1 MDVSVLYKRAQRWL
15 HEVARPAVFG
25 NGMLERARATSLALL
40 GFTAAVGLAIVAL
53 AANQG
58 WPLIAGSSIP
68 TIPPRHAAVG
78 PGLVV
83 AGLEPSAA
91 QAEAVPAGGRHPAGA
106 RGAAGGHSGGASPA
120 APDPAPSSELIVSPS
135 VPTPPR
141 GGDSPGAP
149 KPAPEPTTPPTQPT
163 TTAHAAAPVPVPA
176 TQPTAP
182 PETPPPTATNSE
194 APPEESESDVPSWS
208 HGHGH
213 AYGHD
218 SSGVEGDDEWDDEG
232 DEWDAHDHGH
242 GHHH

>member
-15 HEVARPAVFG
+15 HEVVRPAVFG

-78 PGLVV
+78 PGVVV

-91 QAEAVPAGGRHPAGA
+91 RADAAPAGGRHPAGA
-106 RGAAGGHSGGASPA
+106 RGAAGHSGAGPA
-120 APDPAPSSELIVSPS
+120 ALAPAPSSELVVSPS
-135 VPTPPR
+135 VPTPPQ
-141 GGDSPGAP
+141 GGDSPRATNRPP
-149 KPAPEPTTPPTQPT
+149 KPAAQPTQPI
-163 TTAHAAAPVPVPA
+163 AGAPAAAPVPAPA
-176 TQPTAP
+176 PSSPPAAP
-182 PETPPPTATNSE
+182 AEPAPPTATSSE
-194 APPEESESDVPSWS
+194 APPEESESHVPSWS

-213 AYGHD
+213 AYGRD
-218 SSGVEGDDEWDDEG
+218 R
-232 DEWDAHDHGH
+232 
-242 GHHH
+242 

>member
-78 PGLVV
+78 PGVAV
-83 AGLEPSAA
+83 AGLEPSVA
-91 QAEAVPAGGRHPAGA
+91 QAEVAPAGSRHPAGA
-106 RGAAGGHSGGASPA
+106 RGATGHSADARPVAPA
-120 APDPAPSSELIVSPS
+120 PAPSSELVVSPS

-149 KPAPEPTTPPTQPT
+149 EPPPKPPTQPSQP
-163 TTAHAAAPVPVPA
+163 TAGAPAAAPAPA
-176 TQPTAP
+176 PPAQPTPPAEPAP
-182 PETPPPTATNSE
+182 PSATSSE
-194 APPEESESDVPSWS
+194 APPEESESHVPSWS

-213 AYGHD
+213 AYGRD
-218 SSGVEGDDEWDDEG
+218 R
-232 DEWDAHDHGH
+232 
-242 GHHH
+242 

>member
-78 PGLVV
+78 PGVAV
-83 AGLEPSAA
+83 AGLEPSAIHA
-91 QAEAVPAGGRHPAGA
+91 DAAPAGGRHPAGT
-106 RGAAGGHSGGASPA
+106 RDAAGHSGGASPA
-120 APDPAPSSELIVSPS
+120 TPAPVPSSELVVSPS
-135 VPTPPR
+135 VPTPPQ
-141 GGDSPGAP
+141 GGDSPAAPKPSP
-149 KPAPEPTTPPTQPT
+149 KPAPQPTQPT
-163 TTAHAAAPVPVPA
+163 AGAPAAAPAPAPSPPSTPPAAPVEPA
-176 TQPTAP
+176 
-182 PETPPPTATNSE
+182 PPTATSSE
-194 APPEESESDVPSWS
+194 APPEESESNVPSWS

-213 AYGHD
+213 AYGRD
-218 SSGVEGDDEWDDEG
+218 R
-232 DEWDAHDHGH
+232 
-242 GHHH
+242 